1 MEKENIIQ
9 KKSFEFALSIIRLY
23 TILIDKKEYGLSK
36 QILRSGTSIGANI
49 EEAIGGFSRKDFIAK
64 MGIAYKEARE
74 TRYWLKLYK
83 ESNLVALELN
93 QYLTDIEEIINILKS
108 IIKTSLD
115 NNKPQ

>member
-9 KKSFEFALSIIRLY
+9 KKSFDFSLSIIKLY
-23 TILIDKKEYGLSK
+23 SHLISEKEYGLSK
-36 QILRSGTSIGANI
+36 QLLRSGTSIGANV

-74 TRYWLKLYK
+74 TKYWLRLYEESKLVQFDFTILLK
-83 ESNLVALELN
+83 EV
-93 QYLTDIEEIINILKS
+93 EEIINILKS

-115 NNKPQ
+115 KGNL